1 MRNSDVI
8 EEIERMTD
16 SRREK
21 DMGKGLEIDFDTAD
35 RITLLTLINQ
45 RNILSKQLEDY
56 FKKDKWLHA
65 DDVIRYTETTKALEL
80 IISYYGGTND

>member
-1 MRNSDVI
+1 MRNSDVN

-16 SRREK
+16 RRREK
-21 DMGKGLEIDFDTAD
+21 DMGKGLELDFDTAD

-45 RNILSKQLEDY
+45 RKILNEQLEDY

-80 IISYYGGTND
+80 VISYYGGTND

>member
-45 RNILSKQLEDY
+45 RKILNEQLEDY

-80 IISYYGGTND
+80 VISYYGGTND

>member
-1 MRNSDVI
+1 
-8 EEIERMTD
+8 
-16 SRREK
+16 
-21 DMGKGLEIDFDTAD
+21 MGKGLEIDFDTAD

-45 RNILSKQLEDY
+45 RKILNEQLEDY

>member
-1 MRNSDVI
+1 MRDSDVI

>member
-1 MRNSDVI
+1 MRNSDVN

-45 RNILSKQLEDY
+45 RKILNEQLEDY

-80 IISYYGGTND
+80 VISYYGGTND